1 MSQTAMVFEK
11 IMQLVFPPHCLFCD
25 AIIPLGLDECG
36 SCNDT
41 AALRR
46 HGKNRSTHPDKNTG
60 QLDGL
65 VSSFVYSGQVAE
77 AVARYKFSGKR
88 DLYRDMAK
96 YMAEDYIEI
105 FGADSVDAVVHVP
118 GYKEKAEHTRLL
130 ASGVARLIGRPF
142 EGDILSKT
150 RGTEK
155 QHSLG
160 AKERKT
166 NITGAFAAKHN
177 KAAGKSILICDDVA
191 TSGNTLNECAAAL
204 RAAGA
209 RQVYGLSFS
218 ATY

>member
-25 AIIPLGLDECG
+25 AIIPPGLDECG

-41 AALRR
+41 AALKRN
-46 HGKNRSTHPDKNTG
+46 GKNRSTHPDKNIG
-60 QLDGL
+60 QMDGL
-65 VSSFVYSGQVAE
+65 VSSFVYSGQIAE
-77 AVARYKFSGKR
+77 AVARYKFFGKR

-96 YMAEDYIEI
+96 YMSEDYIEI

-118 GYKEKAEHTRLL
+118 GYKEKAEHTRML

-142 EGDILSKT
+142 EPGMLSKT
-150 RGTEK
+150 RRTEK

-160 AKERKT
+160 AKERTT
-166 NITGAFAAKHN
+166 NVSGAFEAKPG
-177 KAAGKSILICDDVA
+177 KTAGKSILICDDVA

-204 RAAGA
+204 KAAGA
-209 RQVYGLSFS
+209 RRVYGLSFS
-218 ATY
+218 APY